1 MEEAIIDQIP
11 GYEKGKVQYV
21 GATDEVS
28 ALFISAQMVSDL
40 LNRWNTTTA
49 FFSAT
54 GRSGALL
61 ELAKNTSATARL
73 VAADQK
79 NGKLGAIIRKAVGM
93 SNRRSVRA
101 VVIEGVPEPD
111 PVSRRTLE
119 MAARSSGLSV
129 TIVTVDER
137 EQTL

>member
-1 MEEAIIDQIP
+1 MEEEIINQIP

-28 ALFISAQMVSDL
+28 ALFLSAQMVSDL

-54 GRSGALL
+54 GRSAALL
-61 ELAKNTSATARL
+61 ELVKNSSATARL
-73 VAADQK
+73 IAADQK
-79 NGKLGAIIRKAVGM
+79 NGKLGAILRKAVGM
-93 SNRRSVRA
+93 ANRRSVRA
-101 VVIEGVPEPD
+101 IVIEGVPEPD

-119 MAARSSGLSV
+119 MAAKSSGLSV
-129 TIVTVDER
+129 IMVTVNER
-137 EQTL
+137 EQPL